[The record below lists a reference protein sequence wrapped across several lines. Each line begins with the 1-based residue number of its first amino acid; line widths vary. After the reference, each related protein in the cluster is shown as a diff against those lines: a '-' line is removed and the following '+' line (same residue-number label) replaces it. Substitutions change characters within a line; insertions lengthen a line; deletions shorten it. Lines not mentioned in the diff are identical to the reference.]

1 MLKKNWLLLLFS
13 LGLILVV
20 FFIFKSVLSYL
31 LIAAVITLIARPL
44 CKKLKGLH
52 IGKLKLNGG
61 IAALLSLLSFY
72 TIVFTLI
79 MVFIPSIAQEASS
92 ITSIDTEKAFTAIQE
107 PLQNIELTLNKY
119 TDQPFSLER
128 YLTDKVSSL
137 INITAISG
145 WLNTF
150 TSFTGNLFISFFAI
164 TFITF
169 FFLKDS
175 QLIIQN
181 IYAIIPFKLRD
192 ETDTV
197 LAQVKTKLTR
207 YFVGICV
214 EILLVFTLNSLGL
227 WTLGIKN
234 FFIIALFAGVINV
247 IPYIGPLFG
256 IVFGMIIVI
265 TTNYTL
271 DWSTELLPLIGY
283 TSLIMIITQL
293 LDNFVLQPLIYS
305 NSVNAH
311 PLEIFLVILIAGN
324 LYGIIGMMVAI
335 PTYSVARIIVKEF
348 RNNSKFLD
356 EIYKSD

>member
-13 LGLILVV
+13 LGLVIVV
-20 FFIFKSVLSYL
+20 FFIFKSVLSYI
-31 LIAAVITLIARPL
+31 LIAGVIALITRPL
-44 CKKLKGLH
+44 CKKLSGVQIKGF
-52 IGKLKLNGG
+52 KLNTGF
-61 IAALLSLLSFY
+61 AALLSLLSFY
-72 TIVFTLI
+72 AILFTLI
-79 MVFIPSIAQEASS
+79 MLFIPSIVEEAST
-92 ITSIDTEKAFTAIQE
+92 ITSIDTEKAFYAIQE
-107 PLQNIELTLNKY
+107 PIQKLENTLNNY
-119 TDQPFSLER
+119 TDQPFSLEN
-128 YLTDKVSSL
+128 YLTDKISSI

-207 YFVGICV
+207 YFIGICV
-214 EILLVFTLNSLGL
+214 EILLVFTINSLGL
-227 WTLGIKN
+227 WTIGIKN

-256 IVFGMIIVI
+256 IVFGTIIVI
-265 TTNYTL
+265 TTNYML

-293 LDNFVLQPLIYS
+293 LDNFVFQPLIYS

-335 PTYSVARIIVKEF
+335 PAYSVARVIVKEF